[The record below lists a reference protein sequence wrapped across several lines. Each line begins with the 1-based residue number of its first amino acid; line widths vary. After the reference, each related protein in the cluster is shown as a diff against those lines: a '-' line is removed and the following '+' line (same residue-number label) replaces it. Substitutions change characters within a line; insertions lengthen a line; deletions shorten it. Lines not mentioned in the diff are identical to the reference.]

1 MKKSNENQ
9 LFMLLFESLLAMID
23 EIPFFVKFD
32 GIEIPKNAVVGGYYK
47 GEEAFIG
54 RALHNGA
61 LTPGT
66 VIKSE
71 KVCIVPWVSFN

>member
-1 MKKSNENQ
+1 
-9 LFMLLFESLLAMID
+9 MID

-32 GIEIPKNAVVGGYYK
+32 GVNLPKNAIVGGYYK

-66 VIKSE
+66 VIKNE
-71 KVCIVPWVSFN
+71 KVCIVPWVSLN